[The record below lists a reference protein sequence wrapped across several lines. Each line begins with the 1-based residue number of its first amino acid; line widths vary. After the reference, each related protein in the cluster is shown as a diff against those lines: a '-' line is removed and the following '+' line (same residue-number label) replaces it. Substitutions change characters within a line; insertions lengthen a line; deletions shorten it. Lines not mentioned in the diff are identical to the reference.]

1 MEYFSKFEAAGATS
15 DQGFAISEGPGAKTG
30 SVDCQTDYV
39 HIPNIIAQTP
49 ATPVPATEPL
59 VVSVGD
65 RICGDNWGT
74 AATTYVSKYLLFACS
89 HYLLFL
95 YLSLYCPLHRRC
107 SF

>member
-59 VVSVGD
+59 VISIGD

-89 HYLLFL
+89 HYLLFF
-95 YLSLYCPLHRRC
+95 CI
-107 SF
+107 

>member
-59 VVSVGD
+59 VVSIV
-65 RICGDNWGT
+65 RVV
-74 AATTYVSKYLLFACS
+74 ALYYVIDKSRQISDLNIGAMDI
-89 HYLLFL
+89 
-95 YLSLYCPLHRRC
+95 SLYNAI
-107 SF
+107 S